1 MFDLEKISCDVVI
14 VGAGIAGLRAAIA
27 ASDFNR
33 NLSVAVI
40 SKVYPVRSHSV
51 CAQGGTAAVLREGD
65 SFDLHAWDTV
75 KGSDFLADQNVVEY
89 FVKQA
94 AKQVIYL
101 EHLGMPWS
109 RDEKGLIAQK
119 RFGGHSFPRGCFAA
133 DYTGLHEM
141 HTLYGK
147 ASSYGNIDFY
157 NEWFVTSLLIGDGEV
172 KGLTVINIR
181 TGEMHLFKSKSVVL
195 ATGGFMRIYSFT
207 SHSHTATGDG
217 VAIAYRAGV
226 PLKDME
232 MVQFHPT
239 GLVPADGVLIT
250 EGARSEGGYLVNKEG
265 ERFMDKYAPEMME
278 LAPRDVVARAEWTEI
293 SENRG
298 FSGPFGPY
306 IALDLR
312 HLGEERIKEKL
323 PLIRDVCS
331 KLAGLNPVEDLIP
344 VKPTAHYSM
353 GGIHVNIRTETPIR
367 GLYAA
372 GECSCL
378 SLHGANRLGTN
389 STAECLV
396 FGEVAGVEAAKHALK
411 HGFHGTPL
419 SEASLE
425 EKRVFEGV
433 LGREGPERVPEIR
446 GEMRRTM
453 DETCWLFRDKR
464 KLKAGLREIKKLKER
479 FKQIGIEDKGSVF
492 NTGFIAALELDF
504 MLDIA
509 EAVLAGAL
517 VREESR
523 GAHVRTDYPERND
536 SEWLVHTLAHCSE
549 GGPRFSFSPVTITK
563 WKPVAR
569 RY

>member
-1 MFDLEKISCDVVI
+1 MEKISCDIAI

-27 ASDFNR
+27 ASNFNKKI
-33 NLSVAVI
+33 NIAVI
-40 SKVYPVRSHSV
+40 SKTFPVRSHSV
-51 CAQGGTAAVLREGD
+51 CAQGGTAAVLRRGD

-75 KGSDFLADQNVVEY
+75 KGSDFLADQDVVEF
-89 FVKQA
+89 FVKKA
-94 AKQVIYL
+94 PKQVIFL
-101 EHLGMPWS
+101 DCLGMPWS
-109 RDEKGLIAQK
+109 RDEEGLIAQK
-119 RFGGHSFPRGCFAA
+119 RFGGHSFSRGCFAA

-147 ASSYGNIDFY
+147 ASALENITFY
-157 NEWFVTSLLIGDGEV
+157 NEWFATSLLTEEGKI
-172 KGLTVINIR
+172 KGLTVINIK
-181 TGEMHLFKSKSVVL
+181 TGEMHLFKAKAVIL
-195 ATGGFMRIYSFT
+195 ATGGFMRVYSFT

-232 MVQFHPT
+232 MTQFHPT

-250 EGARSEGGYLVNKEG
+250 EGARSEGGFLLNNKG
-265 ERFMDKYAPEMME
+265 ERFMGKYAPEMME

-293 SENRG
+293 MEKRG
-298 FSGPFGPY
+298 FSSSFGKY

-396 FGEVAGVEAAKHALK
+396 FGEVAGVEAAKYALK
-411 HGFHGTPL
+411 HDF
-419 SEASLE
+419 SEAPLDKVKSE
-425 EKRVFEGV
+425 EERVFDGILGKEGF
-433 LGREGPERVPEIR
+433 EKVPEIR
-446 GEMRRTM
+446 KEMRETM
-453 DETCWLFRDKR
+453 NENCWLFRNEEG
-464 KLKAGLREIKKLKER
+464 LKKGLKKIRELKER
-479 FKQIGIEDKGSVF
+479 FKHVAVEDKGKIF
-492 NTGFIAALELDF
+492 NTGLIAALELDF

-509 EAVLAGAL
+509 ETILTSAL
-517 VREESR
+517 LRKESR
-523 GAHVRTDYPERND
+523 GAHVRVDYPERND
-536 SEWLVHTLAHCSE
+536 KEWLVHTLIYCSKE
-549 GGPRFSFSPVTITK
+549 GLKFNFLPVTITK

-569 RY
+569 KY